1 MVTSLSFS
9 VLESYV
15 GKGIKNI
22 CTTSF
27 DSSTENHCAH
37 FVSHAL
43 SLNFGTLCGSMKW
56 DTRGTGA
63 SIRCDELYNAL
74 VQKGE
79 WAERPT
85 IKEDGMLIFVL
96 SASGVSNGVMQA
108 IRQKHVGILY
118 GGKVY
123 NYSNSMNRVVADTSV
138 SDFHDKF
145 KKVYSAKD
153 ISLFYGV
160 AT

>member
-1 MVTSLSFS
+1 MSNTLSLS
-9 VLESYV
+9 VLEGYV
-15 GKGIKNI
+15 GKGIKDI

-37 FVSHAL
+37 FASHAL
-43 SLNFGTLCGSMKW
+43 GLSIGTLCGSMKW

-63 SIRCDELYNAL
+63 SIRCDELYNGL
-74 VQKGE
+74 TQKGE
-79 WAERPT
+79 WADRPT
-85 IKEDGMLIFVL
+85 DKEDGMLVFVL
-96 SASGVSNGVMQA
+96 SASGVSNGVMRA

-123 NYSNSMNRVVADTSV
+123 NYSNGKNKVVADASV
-138 SDFHDKF
+138 TDFHDKF
-145 KKVYSAKD
+145 KKAYAGKD

-160 AT
+160 AP